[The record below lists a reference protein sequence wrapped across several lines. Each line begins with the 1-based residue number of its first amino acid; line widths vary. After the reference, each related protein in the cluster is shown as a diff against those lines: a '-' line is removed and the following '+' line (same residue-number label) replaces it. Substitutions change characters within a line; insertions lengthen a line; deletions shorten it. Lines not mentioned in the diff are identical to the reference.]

1 MTEIVPKNLVVV
13 LGVLFGAM
21 VGSFLNVCIYR
32 LPRGISVAKP
42 ARSFCPGCE
51 KTISWYH
58 NIPLMSWLVLRGKC
72 AGCSQCIPARYFV
85 VEVLTS
91 VFFGGIVWKF
101 WGSSASLILPYFLF
115 VSLLLVATFVDLEHM
130 IIPDEVTWGGV
141 LAGLVCALSVPSLH
155 SVSGRLDSLL
165 MAGIGALAGYGI
177 LWCVVEGGRLAFGR
191 RKFTFTTSTEVVWT
205 RSGDTAELIVD
216 GESLDWSDLFPR
228 GTESVVMEFE
238 DAQVDGRGVSGSS
251 AIWKFESLVIARQTF
266 DLNQVVQFKARLNSL
281 VLPREVMGYGDVKF
295 LAAIGAFTGWKAV
308 LFTLLSGSIAGA
320 GLGIFGLLTGRR
332 EWSEK
337 IPFGPYLALGALLW
351 LVMGKELWGAYWA
364 LIYSGPGR

>member
-1 MTEIVPKNLVVV
+1 MTDIVPKNLVVL

-21 VGSFLNVCIYR
+21 VGSFLNVCIHR

-51 KTISWYH
+51 KTIPWYH
-58 NIPLMSWLVLRGKC
+58 NIPVLSWLVLRGKC
-72 AGCSQCIPARYFV
+72 AGCKQAIPSRYLL
-85 VEVLTS
+85 VEVLTA
-91 VFFGGIVWKF
+91 FLFGGIVWKF
-101 WGSSASLILPYFLF
+101 WGSSPSVLLPYFLF
-115 VSLLLVATFVDLEHM
+115 VSLLVVATFVDLEHM

-141 LAGLVCALSVPSLH
+141 LAGLVCAFCVPALH
-155 SVSGRLDSLL
+155 SVSSRLDSLL

-177 LWCVVEGGRLAFGR
+177 LWCVVELGRLVFGR
-191 RKFTFTTSTEVVWT
+191 RKFTFETNTEAVWT
-205 RSGDTAELIVD
+205 RSGDTAELVVD
-216 GESLDWSDLFPR
+216 GEALDWSGLFPR
-228 GTESVVMEFE
+228 GTEYVLMEFE
-238 DAQVDGRGVSGSS
+238 EAQVDGRRLSGSS
-251 AIWKFESLVIARQTF
+251 AVWKFESLAVDRQNF
-266 DLNQVVQFKARLNSL
+266 DLNQIDQFKARLRSI

-320 GLGIFGLLTGRR
+320 GLGMLALLTGGR
-332 EWSEK
+332 EWSGK

-364 LIYSGPGR
+364 LIYSGAGQ